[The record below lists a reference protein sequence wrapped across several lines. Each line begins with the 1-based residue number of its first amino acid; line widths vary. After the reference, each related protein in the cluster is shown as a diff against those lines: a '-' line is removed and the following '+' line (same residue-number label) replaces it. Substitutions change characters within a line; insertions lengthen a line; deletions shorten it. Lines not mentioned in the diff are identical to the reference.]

1 MAICYREFAAAS
13 ARRLGVA
20 RFATVAVAAAIT
32 FVASTAEAA
41 TLEDIVKLTQVGVA
55 DTVLIELIDMN
66 PTPYSLAPSRL
77 RALQQAGV
85 SNIVLLALLRNGFV
99 EGVRNPSTDWL
110 GSSFSCRAETPTAA
124 APSIPVPVP
133 VPVAVPVPVR
143 TPRRTSTQTRSAGPL
158 NPAGFAGVIGFNSV
172 TVSATTTVVGA
183 GNAPV
188 YWGWGGQKRPG
199 SWDGHAGEVGL
210 AVRRLG
216 HSLPACSL
224 LAPWQPVTRGA

>member
-1 MAICYREFAAAS
+1 MATCYREFADAS

-20 RFATVAVAAAIT
+20 RFATVAVAAAISL
-32 FVASTAEAA
+32 VASTAEAA

-66 PTPYSLAPSRL
+66 PTPYSLAPFRL
-77 RALQQAGV
+77 RALRQAGV
-85 SNIVLLALLRNGFV
+85 SDIVLLALLRNGFV
-99 EGVRNPSTDWL
+99 EGVRSPSTDCL

-124 APSIPVPVP
+124 APVIPVPVP
-133 VPVAVPVPVR
+133 VPVAVRLPVPVR

-158 NPAGFAGVIGFNSV
+158 NPAGFAGITGFNSL
-172 TVSATTTVVGA
+172 TVSATTTVIGA

-199 SWDGHAGEVGL
+199 SWDGHAGE
-210 AVRRLG
+210 
-216 HSLPACSL
+216 
-224 LAPWQPVTRGA
+224 QP